1 MNAMDLCEA
10 LGDVREEYLREAQA
24 VRELS
29 GARAKAGRKRKRL
42 VLLAACVCLVLA
54 SATVLASGGF
64 GIRVL
69 ERFTD
74 RQLAADLSESG
85 YDLSVEIQRIP
96 ADALKGE
103 VREAGAEI
111 VRQYREYEP
120 YSSWFPGHWRRT
132 FSSRAEGAG
141 YIGLDGLKQPELDAE
156 EQETE
161 VNVFGDAGGAIRSL
175 TLDTAYTAGDIRL
188 QCSARIYTEDYTEDI
203 TAGVRT
209 TESAVYTE
217 SFYTTESGLP
227 CQILISS
234 ALESGYA
241 GMDGYLADGGVLY
254 CLHIAYLE
262 ADARRARE
270 LLCQWAGGF

>member
-1 MNAMDLCEA
+1 MNVY
-10 LGDVREEYLREAQA
+10 GD
-24 VRELS
+24 
-29 GARAKAGRKRKRL
+29 
-42 VLLAACVCLVLA
+42 
-54 SATVLASGGF
+54 
-64 GIRVL
+64 
-69 ERFTD
+69 D
-74 RQLAADLSESG
+74 
-85 YDLSVEIQRIP
+85 
-96 ADALKGE
+96 
-103 VREAGAEI
+103 
-111 VRQYREYEP
+111 
-120 YSSWFPGHWRRT
+120 
-132 FSSRAEGAG
+132 
-141 YIGLDGLKQPELDAE
+141 DGTILY
-156 EQETE
+156 
-161 VNVFGDAGGAIRSL
+161 L
-175 TLDTAYTAGDIRL
+175 TLDTAYTAGDVRL
-188 QCSARIYTEDYTEDI
+188 QFSAEIYTEHCTGDI